1 MAKNN
6 NQVALHSM
14 ALASQLLPAVIGILS
29 FMALVRVTN
38 PDVLGQYVIYTA
50 AVMLFEM
57 IKAGGLQ
64 SALIMRVSTNDKEQ
78 QQKIIGS
85 AYWLSGIA
93 SVSISVVLVLLF
105 LSGIFS
111 KQPGI
116 QVFCGWYACL
126 GIINIPLNIAEAS
139 AVARQDLKFLLYLR
153 LAQTMGGWAIVAYA
167 CFFSASLES
176 FATVNLLFTA
186 CIMLVTLLLGKTNP
200 LMIRFKVME
209 EVKDLVQLIKYTMA
223 AQATTNLLKT
233 ADTFIIGSLMG
244 PAAVAAYAIP
254 LRLAELFEIPLRSL
268 STTAFPQLAKKHN
281 HADHTG
287 FKDTFVQYL
296 SWGYM
301 LYIPALIGAF
311 IFAPYIILIF
321 GGHKYADTTSIFR
334 IFILLGLCLPANRI
348 IGISLDA
355 LQKPGKNLIKIVAMA
370 VINIVGDVVAIKFSN
385 SLNWVAFVSVIN
397 AASGAIIGWWI
408 LQGTGLLAKGNI
420 FNEIFNYSN
429 SFVKLRL
436 SRTKYI
442 A

>member
-1 MAKNN
+1 MAKNS
-6 NQVALHSM
+6 NQLTIHSLAM
-14 ALASQLLPAVIGILS
+14 ASQLLPAVIGILS
-29 FMALVRVTN
+29 FMALVRVTQ
-38 PDVLGQYVIYTA
+38 PDVLGEYLIYTA

-57 IKAGGLQ
+57 IKSGGLQ
-64 SALIMRVSTNDKEQ
+64 SAMVMRVTTNDKEQ

-85 AYWLSGIA
+85 AYWLGGVA
-93 SVSISVVLVLLF
+93 SAAISAVLLILF
-105 LSGIFS
+105 FSGIFS
-111 KQPGI
+111 KQPGV

-126 GIINIPLNIAEAS
+126 GIINIPINIAEAS

-153 LAQTMGGWAIVAYA
+153 LAQTLGGWAIVVYAY
-167 CFFSASLES
+167 FFSASLES
-176 FATVNLLFTA
+176 FATVNLVFTA
-186 CIMLVTLLLGKTNP
+186 VLMGVVLLLRKTNP
-200 LMIRFKVME
+200 LLIRYKVME
-209 EVKDLVQLIKYTMA
+209 EVNILMQLIKFTMA

-233 ADTFIIGSLMG
+233 ADTFIIGSMMG

-287 FKDTFVQYL
+287 FKDMFVQYL

-301 LYIPALIGAF
+301 LYIPALLGAF

-321 GGHKYADTTSIFR
+321 GGHKYADSTSIFR

-370 VINIVGDVVAIKFSN
+370 VINIVGDVVVIKFTN
-385 SLNWVAFVSVIN
+385 DLNWVAFVSVLN
-397 AASGAIIGWWI
+397 AASGALLGWWI
-408 LQGTGLLAKGNI
+408 LQSTGLLARGNI
-420 FNEIFNYSN
+420 FNEIYHYSF

-436 SRTKYI
+436 HRIK
-442 A
+442 

>member
-1 MAKNN
+1 VAKTNH
-6 NQVALHSM
+6 QLTVHSLAM
-14 ALASQLLPAVIGILS
+14 ASQLLPAVIGILS
-29 FMALVRVTN
+29 FMALVRVTQ
-38 PDVLGQYVIYTA
+38 PDMLGQYLIYTA

-64 SALIMRVSTNDKEQ
+64 SAMVMRVSTNDKEQ

-85 AYWLSGIA
+85 AYWLGGVA
-93 SVSISVVLVLLF
+93 SVMISVILLILF
-105 LSGIFS
+105 FSGLFS

-116 QVFCGWYACL
+116 QVFLGWYACL

-153 LAQTMGGWAIVAYA
+153 LAQTLGGWAIVIYA
-167 CFFSASLES
+167 CFFTASLES
-176 FATVNLLFTA
+176 FATVNLLFTTA
-186 CIMLVTLLLGKTNP
+186 IMLIVLLLRKTNP
-200 LMIRFKVME
+200 LLIRYKVME
-209 EVKDLVQLIKYTMA
+209 EVKTLVQLIKYTMA

-233 ADTFIIGSLMG
+233 ADTFIIGSMMG

-287 FKDTFVQYL
+287 FKNTFVQYL

-301 LYIPALIGAF
+301 LYIPALLCAF
-311 IFAPYIILIF
+311 IFAPYIILLF
-321 GGHKYADTTSIFR
+321 GGHKYADSTSIFR

-355 LQKPGKNLIKIVAMA
+355 LQKPGKNLIKIAAMA
-370 VINIVGDVVAIKFSN
+370 AINIVGDVVAIKFSN
-385 SLNWVAFVSVIN
+385 SLNWVAFVSVLN
-397 AASGAIIGWWI
+397 AASGALLGWWT

-420 FNEIFNYSN
+420 FSEICNYTS
-429 SFVKLRL
+429 SFLKLRL
-436 SRTKYI
+436 SRVK
-442 A
+442 

>member
-1 MAKNN
+1 MLKAN
-6 NQVALHSM
+6 NQAAIHSM

-29 FMALVRVTN
+29 FMALVRVTQ
-38 PDVLGQYVIYTA
+38 PDVLGQYLIYTA

-57 IKAGGLQ
+57 IKSGGLQ
-64 SALIMRVSTNDKEQ
+64 SAMVMRVSTNDKEQ
-78 QQKIIGS
+78 QRKIIGS
-85 AYWLSGIA
+85 AYWLGGIA
-93 SVSISVVLVLLF
+93 SLTISVVLMILF
-105 LSGIFS
+105 FSGLFA

-126 GIINIPLNIAEAS
+126 GLINLPLNIAEAS

-153 LAQTMGGWAIVAYA
+153 LAQTLGGWAIVVYA
-167 CFFSASLES
+167 CFFTASLES

-186 CIMLVTLLLGKTNP
+186 LIMVVVLLLRKTNP
-200 LMIRFKVME
+200 LLIKYKVME
-209 EVKDLVQLIKYTMA
+209 EVKTLVKLIKYTMA

-233 ADTFIIGSLMG
+233 ADTFIIGSMMG
-244 PAAVAAYAIP
+244 PAAVAVYAIP

-281 HADHTG
+281 HSDHAG
-287 FKDTFVQYL
+287 FKETFVQYL

-301 LYIPALIGAF
+301 LYIPALVGAF
-311 IFAPYIILIF
+311 VFAPYIILLF
-321 GGHKYADTTSIFR
+321 GGHKYADSTSIFR

-355 LQKPGKNLIKIVAMA
+355 LQKPGKNLIKIIAMA

-385 SLNWVAFVSVIN
+385 SLNWVAFVSVLN
-397 AASGAIIGWWI
+397 AASGAILGWWI
-408 LQGTGLLAKGNI
+408 LKGTGLLKKGNI
-420 FNEIFNYSN
+420 FSEIYDYSN

-436 SRTKYI
+436 HRVK
-442 A
+442 